1 MFGCGV
7 TWGCWVYSAGVD
19 VLAEGEE
26 HVQGRGIGFGA
37 VPDRGPLALHA
48 LRKEMGEDA
57 FFALLKGRA
66 ATFEGKNA
74 TFDDLETYASTLL
87 GN

>member
-1 MFGCGV
+1 MTSKNSKINFGSVALGV
-7 TWGCWVYSAGVD
+7 RW
-19 VLAEGEE
+19 
-26 HVQGRGIGFGA
+26 
-37 VPDRGPLALHA
+37 PLHA